1 MACYYI
7 VISSTHLSNGHFRNI
22 KGVFRG
28 PLSKNGNKNLDYAE
42 KERTATMAKALEDL
56 KANFYCDLCDKQ
68 YYKHQEFDNHINSY
82 DHAHKQRLK
91 ELKQREFAR
100 NVASKTR
107 KDERKQERALQRLH
121 ELAEQRREVQCAPG
135 SGPKFKSTTVAVDA
149 SCRESCTDGLS
160 EESHN
165 STVLETGTHNHTT
178 GTSTGLASN
187 SKTQQTLYW
196 PYNGK
201 AKKQTYK
208 RHKIAFSFSFPKK
221 ASVKLES
228 AAAVFCENTEEGS
241 KERIGTQKLRIPLV
255 ELNVPVSTTAEEKGR
270 GCTGVETNGAKP
282 GDLSPNSVSEG
293 SQRSSDTLS
302 RSDIPMPPQVSRLYS
317 ALVNSEDIA
326 RHYVSSVSQL
336 PASPCHIPLD
346 DPDTVLDR
354 QNSEET
360 HRNSPTEAEP
370 ETNKQQQVHKV
381 ERSVSGEENSSVG
394 STFSEVITSSDGPRE
409 DGSSSSQS
417 SECPGTAREKE
428 KGEDITVMVVK
439 TLSCPFTKPS
449 QPFFSV
455 LSKDGYTVLQWP
467 SEMLTFTRTEP
478 CLSYSC
484 NPLHFDFKAS
494 QQSQSR
500 AKVRTGDSQSKTEL
514 RLSEAL
520 CIGSTSVCSEELI
533 DSKHNKEANS
543 RPDHHIPIRDDRETV
558 ERKDCLICE
567 HHLSEI
573 DAESCSLRMKRH
585 SRVYSGGK
593 SSSQSKEQTGKRAA
607 GIKKWKSRDRR
618 NYRSHKK
625 KKRRRRRRRR
635 GGYEEERHREMET
648 DGGVESN
655 PEKCNK
661 FQRQSECWE
670 GLDSQFRAPTSQP
683 LEKSKQ
689 SAQNPA
695 DSGHA
700 APSATED
707 KEKERVKREREE
719 REGEERER
727 EKREKEREKERSR
740 QETAGSVNGSAG
752 SLSLS
757 DEGAMDSEK
766 VFGSD
771 GRRDPVDPST
781 EQRNA
786 AGHGSQSHDN
796 PCTEN
801 PAGAVRQNRTMV
813 MTRLSP
819 QSPGTITQKPSM
831 TKSLSPESCGKDCCR
846 RKRTASS
853 LLDADEQGLDHQ
865 VSCTRCQSPVMVE
878 PNWPDGSMVEEG
890 SSWSVCVS
898 CGGEGR
904 QRKRQ
909 RGASY
914 TPHISDLPVG
924 HNVHISEPPV
934 GHNVHISEPPVGHN
948 VHISEPP
955 VGHNVHI
962 SEPPV
967 GHNVHI
973 SEPPVGHNVHIS
985 EPPVGHNVHISEPP
999 VGHNVHI
1006 SDPPVGHNVHI
1017 SALPVG
1023 HNVHISDPPVDVLS
1037 DDRRK
1042 LNVQNLMN
1050 TDVEYPVIK
1059 GPLAS
1064 CSALSQPAV
1073 EHSRKPMGSSPRFQ
1087 FQNNVPSMKEDSS
1100 SSPSQPG
1107 PVQDTPNPPEIISI
1121 TNENKNIT
1129 ICLQNSPTVSLPI
1142 MVHRLEMGN
1151 NGQDCITRQTVTV
1164 AAHVSPPGARELTP
1178 PFIPPQR
1185 FQIQNGSLD
1194 KSCQHSLQSYP
1205 NQQKCHSPQHPQ
1217 GHNQHQ
1223 RCHPGIRVHEE
1234 RGIREGLNITG
1245 SPCSPYH
1252 RPASPYHNHRPP
1264 SFHPQHPSDRM
1275 EKHHCVVQIQTHRH
1289 VLNHHQQHQV
1299 FPGKMKP
1306 VLPGSPVPM
1315 SPSCPPMLHPV
1326 HLSPMPNGSITIQHT
1341 ILHHQHHQHHH
1352 HAYHH
1357 AAFLP
1362 PHPQPHLFPQVLPVP
1377 VSRRPMG
1384 ADICPPGPPPFL
1396 TSTPHLSVVAT
1407 PSLHHHPMAVTFHAM
1422 PRPTMFPPSMLQSH
1436 PHPTVIPL
1444 QPMF

>member
-42 KERTATMAKALEDL
+42 KERTTTMAKALEDP

-149 SCRESCTDGLS
+149 SCRESRTDGLS
-160 EESHN
+160 GESHN

-187 SKTQQTLYW
+187 SKTQQTSYW

-201 AKKQTYK
+201 AMKQTYK

-221 ASVKLES
+221 ALVKLDS

-241 KERIGTQKLRIPLV
+241 KERTGTRKLRIPLV

-270 GCTGVETNGAKP
+270 GFAGVEINGTKP
-282 GDLSPNSVSEG
+282 GDLSPDGVSEG
-293 SQRSSDTLS
+293 SQKSSDTLS
-302 RSDIPMPPQVSRLYS
+302 RSDIPMPPQASHLYS
-317 ALVNSEDIA
+317 VLVNSEDIA

-336 PASPCHIPLD
+336 PASLCHIPLD
-346 DPDTVLDR
+346 DPDTVLDT

-360 HRNSPTEAEP
+360 QRNGSTEAEP
-370 ETNKQQQVHKV
+370 ETSKQQQVHKV
-381 ERSVSGEENSSVG
+381 ERSVSGEENLSIS
-394 STFSEVITSSDGPRE
+394 SSDGPPE
-409 DGSSSSQS
+409 NVSSSSSQS
-417 SECPGTAREKE
+417 SERPGTAREK
-428 KGEDITVMVVK
+428 GEDSTVVVK
-439 TLSCPFTKPS
+439 TLSGPFTKPS

-478 CLSYSC
+478 RLSYSC

-494 QQSQSR
+494 QQSR
-500 AKVRTGDSQSKTEL
+500 ANVRTGDSQSKTEP
-514 RLSEAL
+514 RISEAL

-533 DSKHNKEANS
+533 DNKRHNKEAY
-543 RPDHHIPIRDDRETV
+543 HIPIRDDRETV
-558 ERKDCLICE
+558 ERKDCLICD
-567 HHLSEI
+567 HHMSDI
-573 DAESCSLRMKRH
+573 DTESCSLQLKRH
-585 SRVYSGGK
+585 GRVYSSGK
-593 SSSQSKEQTGKRAA
+593 SSSQSKDQTGKRAA

-618 NYRSHKK
+618 HYRSHKK

-635 GGYEEERHREMET
+635 GGYEEERHRETET
-648 DGGVESN
+648 DGGVESDA
-655 PEKCNK
+655 EKCNK
-661 FQRQSECWE
+661 FQRQSECRE
-670 GLDSQFRAPTSQP
+670 GLDSQFRGTTSQP

-689 SAQNPA
+689 SAQNQA
-695 DSGHA
+695 DSGHT

-707 KEKERVKREREE
+707 RERERVKREE
-719 REGEERER
+719 RE
-727 EKREKEREKERSR
+727 EREKERSR

-752 SLSLS
+752 SLSLC
-757 DEGAMDSEK
+757 DEGATDSEK

-786 AGHGSQSHDN
+786 AGHGSQSHDK

-801 PAGAVRQNRTMV
+801 PAGAVRQNRTMA
-813 MTRLSP
+813 MTHLPP

-831 TKSLSPESCGKDCCR
+831 TKSLSPESCGKDCCIGQSLR

-853 LLDADEQGLDHQ
+853 LLDAVEQGPDHQ
-865 VSCTRCQSPVMVE
+865 VPCTKCQSPVMLE
-878 PNWPDGSMVEEG
+878 PNGPDGSMVEGG

-898 CGGEGR
+898 CGGAGR

-909 RGASY
+909 RGDSY
-914 TPHISDLPVG
+914 APHISDPPVGHNVHISDLPVG
-924 HNVHISEPPV
+924 HNVHIS
-934 GHNVHISEPPVGHN
+934 
-948 VHISEPP
+948 
-955 VGHNVHI
+955 
-962 SEPPV
+962 
-967 GHNVHI
+967 
-973 SEPPVGHNVHIS
+973 
-985 EPPVGHNVHISEPP
+985 
-999 VGHNVHI
+999 
-1006 SDPPVGHNVHI
+1006 D
-1017 SALPVG
+1017 LPVG
-1023 HNVHISDPPVDVLS
+1023 HNVHISDLPVGHNVHISDLPVGHNVHISDLPVGHNVHISDLPVGHNVHISDLPVGHNVHISDLPVGHNVHMAEPPVDVKS
-1037 DDRRK
+1037 DDRCK
-1042 LNVQNLMN
+1042 MNIQNLMN
-1050 TDVEYPVIK
+1050 TDVEYSVIK

-1064 CSALSQPAV
+1064 CSALSQPAI
-1073 EHSRKPMGSSPRFQ
+1073 EHSSKPMGGSPRLQ
-1087 FQNNVPSMKEDSS
+1087 IQNSVPSIKEDSS
-1100 SSPSQPG
+1100 SSLPG
-1107 PVQDTPNPPEIISI
+1107 PVQDPPNHPEIISI

-1129 ICLQNSPTVSLPI
+1129 ICLQNSPNVSLPI
-1142 MVHRLEMGN
+1142 MVHNLEMGN
-1151 NGQDCITRQTVTV
+1151 NGEDCITRQTVTV
-1164 AAHVSPPGARELTP
+1164 AAHVSPLGAREITP
-1178 PFIPPQR
+1178 SIITPQR
-1185 FQIQNGSLD
+1185 FQIQNTGPD
-1194 KSCQHSLQSYP
+1194 KSCQHSFQSYP
-1205 NQQKCHSPQHPQ
+1205 NRQRCHSPQPPQ
-1217 GHNQHQ
+1217 GHTQHQ
-1223 RCHPGIRVHEE
+1223 RCYPGIRVNDET
-1234 RGIREGLNITG
+1234 GIREGLRPGGLNITG
-1245 SPCSPYH
+1245 SLCSPYH

-1264 SFHPQHPSDRM
+1264 SFHPQHPSDGM
-1275 EKHHCVVQIQTHRH
+1275 EKHHCVIQIQTHRH
-1289 VLNHHQQHQV
+1289 ILHHHRQHQV

-1326 HLSPMPNGSITIQHT
+1326 HLSPVPNGSITIQHT
-1341 ILHHQHHQHHH
+1341 ILHHQHH

-1362 PHPQPHLFPQVLPVP
+1362 PHPQPPLFPQVLPVP

-1384 ADICPPGPPPFL
+1384 ADMCPPGPSPFL
-1396 TSTPHLSVVAT
+1396 TSTPHLSVVAP

>member
-187 SKTQQTLYW
+187 SKTQQTMYW

-241 KERIGTQKLRIPLV
+241 KEHIGTQKLRIPLV

-270 GCTGVETNGAKP
+270 GCTRVETNGTKP
-282 GDLSPNSVSEG
+282 GDLSPNSVCEG

-317 ALVNSEDIA
+317 VLVNSEDIA

-346 DPDTVLDR
+346 DPDTVLDT
-354 QNSEET
+354 QNSEEIQ
-360 HRNSPTEAEP
+360 RNSPTEAEP
-370 ETNKQQQVHKV
+370 ETNKEQQVHKV
-381 ERSVSGEENSSVG
+381 ERSVSGEENSSAG
-394 STFSEVITSSDGPRE
+394 SSFSEVIASSDGPRE

-417 SECPGTAREKE
+417 SECPGTVREKE
-428 KGEDITVMVVK
+428 KGEDITVVVK

-573 DAESCSLRMKRH
+573 DTESCSLRMKRH

-593 SSSQSKEQTGKRAA
+593 SSSKSKDQTGKRAA
-607 GIKKWKSRDRR
+607 GIKKWKSRDMR

-655 PEKCNK
+655 VEKCNK

-670 GLDSQFRAPTSQP
+670 GLESQFRAPTSQP

-689 SAQNPA
+689 SAQNQA

-707 KEKERVKREREE
+707 KERERVKREREE

-727 EKREKEREKERSR
+727 EKREEREKERSR

-786 AGHGSQSHDN
+786 AGHGSQSSQSHDD

-813 MTRLSP
+813 MTHLSP
-819 QSPGTITQKPSM
+819 QSPRTITQKPSM

-865 VSCTRCQSPVMVE
+865 VSCTRCQSPVMLE
-878 PNWPDGSMVEEG
+878 PNWPNGSMVEEG

-909 RGASY
+909 RGASC
-914 TPHISDLPVG
+914 TPHISD
-924 HNVHISEPPV
+924 
-934 GHNVHISEPPVGHN
+934 
-948 VHISEPP
+948 
-955 VGHNVHI
+955 
-962 SEPPV
+962 
-967 GHNVHI
+967 
-973 SEPPVGHNVHIS
+973 
-985 EPPVGHNVHISEPP
+985 
-999 VGHNVHI
+999 
-1006 SDPPVGHNVHI
+1006 
-1017 SALPVG
+1017 LPVG
-1023 HNVHISDPPVDVLS
+1023 HNVHISDPPVDVLF

-1064 CSALSQPAV
+1064 CSTLSQPAV
-1073 EHSRKPMGSSPRFQ
+1073 EHNSKPMGSSPRFQ

-1100 SSPSQPG
+1100 SSPSQPD

-1121 TNENKNIT
+1121 NNENKNIT

-1151 NGQDCITRQTVTV
+1151 NGRDCITRQTVTV
-1164 AAHVSPPGARELTP
+1164 AAHVSPPGTREITP

-1205 NQQKCHSPQHPQ
+1205 NQQRCHSPQHPQ

-1234 RGIREGLNITG
+1234 RGIREGLRPGGLNITG

-1264 SFHPQHPSDRM
+1264 SFNPQHPSDGM

-1341 ILHHQHHQHHH
+1341 ILHHQHRQHH

>member
-42 KERTATMAKALEDL
+42 KERTTTMAKALEDL

-135 SGPKFKSTTVAVDA
+135 SGPKFKSTTIAVDA
-149 SCRESCTDGLS
+149 SCRESCTDGLLG
-160 EESHN
+160 ESHN
-165 STVLETGTHNHTT
+165 STALETGTHNHTT

-196 PYNGK
+196 PHNGK

-221 ASVKLES
+221 ALVKLDS
-228 AAAVFCENTEEGS
+228 AAAVFCENAEEGS
-241 KERIGTQKLRIPLV
+241 KERTGTQKLRIPLV
-255 ELNVPVSTTAEEKGR
+255 ELNVPVSTTAEEKGL
-270 GCTGVETNGAKP
+270 GFAGVEINGTKP
-282 GDLSPNSVSEG
+282 GDLSLNGVSKG
-293 SQRSSDTLS
+293 SQKSSDTLS
-302 RSDIPMPPQVSRLYS
+302 RSDIPMPPQASHLYS
-317 ALVNSEDIA
+317 VLVNSEDIV
-326 RHYVSSVSQL
+326 RHDVSSVSQL
-336 PASPCHIPLD
+336 AESLCHIPLD
-346 DPDTVLDR
+346 DPDTVLDT

-360 HRNSPTEAEP
+360 QRNVSTEAEP
-370 ETNKQQQVHKV
+370 DTSKQQQVHRAV
-381 ERSVSGEENSSVG
+381 RSVSGVENISIS
-394 STFSEVITSSDGPRE
+394 SSDGPSE
-409 DGSSSSQS
+409 NVSSSSQS
-417 SECPGTAREKE
+417 SERPGTARE
-428 KGEDITVMVVK
+428 KGEDITVVVK
-439 TLSCPFTKPS
+439 TLSGPFTKPS

-455 LSKDGYTVLQWP
+455 LSKDEYTVLQWP

-478 CLSYSC
+478 RLSYSC
-484 NPLHFDFKAS
+484 NPLHFDFKTS
-494 QQSQSR
+494 QQLQSR

-514 RLSEAL
+514 RISEAL

-533 DSKHNKEANS
+533 DNKHNKEAYS

-558 ERKDCLICE
+558 ERKDCLICD
-567 HHLSEI
+567 HHMSDIDTEI
-573 DAESCSLRMKRH
+573 CNLQLKRH
-585 SRVYSGGK
+585 SRVYSSGK
-593 SSSQSKEQTGKRAA
+593 SGSQSKDQTGKRAA

-618 NYRSHKK
+618 HYRSHKK
-625 KKRRRRRRRR
+625 KKRRRRRRR
-635 GGYEEERHREMET
+635 GGYEEERHRETET
-648 DGGVESN
+648 DGGVESDA
-655 PEKCNK
+655 EKCNK

-670 GLDSQFRAPTSQP
+670 GLDSQFRGPTSQP

-689 SAQNPA
+689 SAQNQA

-707 KEKERVKREREE
+707 RERERVKRERE
-719 REGEERER
+719 REERER
-727 EKREKEREKERSR
+727 EEREREEREKEGSR

-752 SLSLS
+752 SLSLC
-757 DEGAMDSEK
+757 DEGATDSEK

-771 GRRDPVDPST
+771 GRRGPVDPST

-786 AGHGSQSHDN
+786 AGHSSQSSQSHDK

-801 PAGAVRQNRTMV
+801 PAGAVRQKRTMV
-813 MTRLSP
+813 MTHLSP

-831 TKSLSPESCGKDCCR
+831 TKSLSPESCGKDCCCIGQSLR

-853 LLDADEQGLDHQ
+853 LLDADEQGFDHQ
-865 VSCTRCQSPVMVE
+865 VPCTKCQSPVMVE
-878 PNWPDGSMVEEG
+878 PNGPDGSMVEGG

-898 CGGEGR
+898 CGGAGR

-909 RGASY
+909 RGSSY

-924 HNVHISEPPV
+924 HNVHISDPPV
-934 GHNVHISEPPVGHN
+934 GHNVRISDPPEGHNVLISDPPVGHN
-948 VHISEPP
+948 VR
-955 VGHNVHI
+955 
-962 SEPPV
+962 
-967 GHNVHI
+967 
-973 SEPPVGHNVHIS
+973 
-985 EPPVGHNVHISEPP
+985 
-999 VGHNVHI
+999 I

-1017 SALPVG
+1017 SDLPVGHNVQISDLPVG
-1023 HNVHISDPPVDVLS
+1023 HNVHMVEPPVDVKS
-1037 DDRRK
+1037 DDRCK
-1042 LNVQNLMN
+1042 MNLQNLMN
-1050 TDVEYPVIK
+1050 TDVEYPVVK

-1064 CSALSQPAV
+1064 CSAPSQPAV
-1073 EHSRKPMGSSPRFQ
+1073 EHSSKPMGGSPRLQ
-1087 FQNNVPSMKEDSS
+1087 IQNNVPSIKEDSS
-1100 SSPSQPG
+1100 SSPSLPR
-1107 PVQDTPNPPEIISI
+1107 PVQDPPNPPEIISI

-1129 ICLQNSPTVSLPI
+1129 ICLQNSPNVSLPI
-1142 MVHRLEMGN
+1142 MVHNLEMGN
-1151 NGQDCITRQTVTV
+1151 NGEDCITRQTVTV
-1164 AAHVSPPGARELTP
+1164 AAHVNPLGAREITP
-1178 PFIPPQR
+1178 PFITPQR
-1185 FQIQNGSLD
+1185 FQIQNMGPD
-1194 KSCQHSLQSYP
+1194 KSCQHSFQSYP
-1205 NQQKCHSPQHPQ
+1205 NQQRCHSPQPPQ
-1217 GHNQHQ
+1217 GHTQHQ
-1223 RCHPGIRVHEE
+1223 RCYPGIRVNDEM
-1234 RGIREGLNITG
+1234 GIREGLRPGGLNITG
-1245 SPCSPYH
+1245 SLCSPYH

-1264 SFHPQHPSDRM
+1264 SFHPQHPSDGM

-1289 VLNHHQQHQV
+1289 ILHHHQQHQV

-1326 HLSPMPNGSITIQHT
+1326 HLSPVPNGSITIQHT
-1341 ILHHQHHQHHH
+1341 ILHHQHH

-1357 AAFLP
+1357 GAFLP
-1362 PHPQPHLFPQVLPVP
+1362 PHPQPPLFPQVLPVP

-1384 ADICPPGPPPFL
+1384 ADMCPPGPSPFL
-1396 TSTPHLSVVAT
+1396 TSSPHLSVVAP

-1436 PHPTVIPL
+1436 PHPTIIPL

>member
-28 PLSKNGNKNLDYAE
+28 PLGKNGNKNLDYAE
-42 KERTATMAKALEDL
+42 KERTATMAKALEDP

-68 YYKHQEFDNHINSY
+68 YCKHQEFDNHINSY

-165 STVLETGTHNHTT
+165 STVLETGTHNRTT

-255 ELNVPVSTTAEEKGR
+255 ELNIPVSTAAEEKGR
-270 GCTGVETNGAKP
+270 GCKGVETNGTKP
-282 GDLSPNSVSEG
+282 GDLSPNSVSDG

-302 RSDIPMPPQVSRLYS
+302 RSDIPMPPQVSHLYS
-317 ALVNSEDIA
+317 VLVNSEDIA

-346 DPDTVLDR
+346 DPDTVLDT

-360 HRNSPTEAEP
+360 QRNSPTEAEP
-370 ETNKQQQVHKV
+370 ETSKQQQVHKV
-381 ERSVSGEENSSVG
+381 ERSVSGEENSSI
-394 STFSEVITSSDGPRE
+394 SSSFSEVIASSDGPPE
-409 DGSSSSQS
+409 NSSSPSQS
-417 SECPGTAREKE
+417 SACPGTTRE
-428 KGEDITVMVVK
+428 KGEDITAVVK

-500 AKVRTGDSQSKTEL
+500 AKVSTGDSQSKTEL

-533 DSKHNKEANS
+533 DNKHNKEAYS

-567 HHLSEI
+567 HHMSDI
-573 DAESCSLRMKRH
+573 DTESCSLQLKRQ
-585 SRVYSGGK
+585 SRVYSSGK
-593 SSSQSKEQTGKRAA
+593 SSSQSKDQTGKRAA
-607 GIKKWKSRDRR
+607 GTKKWKSRDRR
-618 NYRSHKK
+618 HHRSCKK

-648 DGGVESN
+648 DGGVESDA
-655 PEKCNK
+655 EKCNT
-661 FQRQSECWE
+661 FQRQSECRE
-670 GLDSQFRAPTSQP
+670 GLDSQFRGPTSQP

-700 APSATED
+700 APED
-707 KEKERVKREREE
+707 RERERVKREREE

-727 EKREKEREKERSR
+727 EKREEREREEREKERSR

-757 DEGAMDSEK
+757 DEGATDSEK

-771 GRRDPVDPST
+771 GRTDPVDPST

-786 AGHGSQSHDN
+786 AGHGSQSSQSHDN

-801 PAGAVRQNRTMV
+801 PAGAVGQNRTMV
-813 MTRLSP
+813 MTHLSP
-819 QSPGTITQKPSM
+819 QSPGTITQKPST
-831 TKSLSPESCGKDCCR
+831 TKSLSPESCGKDCCIGQSLR

-853 LLDADEQGLDHQ
+853 FLDADELGLDHQ
-865 VSCTRCQSPVMVE
+865 VPCTKCQSPVMVE
-878 PNWPDGSMVEEG
+878 PNGPDGSMVEEG
-890 SSWSVCVS
+890 SYWSVCVS
-898 CGGEGR
+898 CGGAGR

-909 RGASY
+909 RGDSY
-914 TPHISDLPVG
+914 APHISEPPVGHNVHISDLPVG
-924 HNVHISEPPV
+924 HNVHISDIPV
-934 GHNVHISEPPVGHN
+934 GHNVHISDLPVGHN
-948 VHISEPP
+948 VHISDPPLGHNVHISDLP

-962 SEPPV
+962 SDLPV

-973 SEPPVGHNVHIS
+973 SDL
-985 EPPVGHNVHISEPP
+985 P

-1006 SDPPVGHNVHI
+1006 SDPPVGHNVHM
-1017 SALPVG
+1017 AE
-1023 HNVHISDPPVDVLS
+1023 PPVDVLS
-1037 DDRRK
+1037 DGRCK

-1064 CSALSQPAV
+1064 CSTPSQPAV
-1073 EHSRKPMGSSPRFQ
+1073 EHSSKSMGGSPRLQ
-1087 FQNNVPSMKEDSS
+1087 IQNNVPSMKEDSS

-1107 PVQDTPNPPEIISI
+1107 PVQDPPNPPERISF
-1121 TNENKNIT
+1121 THENKNIT

-1142 MVHRLEMGN
+1142 MVHHLEMGN
-1151 NGQDCITRQTVTV
+1151 NGQDCIRRQTVTL
-1164 AAHVSPPGARELTP
+1164 AAHVSPPGAREITP

-1185 FQIQNGSLD
+1185 FQIQNASLD

-1205 NQQKCHSPQHPQ
+1205 NQQ
-1217 GHNQHQ
+1217 

-1234 RGIREGLNITG
+1234 RGIREGLRPGGLNITG

-1264 SFHPQHPSDRM
+1264 SFHPQHPSDGM

-1289 VLNHHQQHQV
+1289 VLHHHQQHQV
-1299 FPGKMKP
+1299 FPGKMNP

-1326 HLSPMPNGSITIQHT
+1326 HLSPMPTGSITIQHT
-1341 ILHHQHHQHHH
+1341 ILHHQHHQHHQHH

-1357 AAFLP
+1357 AGFLP
-1362 PHPQPHLFPQVLPVP
+1362 PHPQPPLFPQVMPVP

-1384 ADICPPGPPPFL
+1384 VDICPPGPPPFL

-1436 PHPTVIPL
+1436 PHSTVIPL